1 MAHFFYKCNKCGHK
15 TDEFTNI
22 ADRDNSMICRQC
34 GGQRVKDYDE
44 TCKKTVMKAGENI
57 RNSRSLAM
65 SEADIKSGEAF
76 KVHPGA
82 NFGDPNRAGKC
93 PMIIHDR
100 CEKLKRIKERSK
112 ALGIPLQEL

>member
-1 MAHFFYKCNKCGHK
+1 MPRYCYRCEKCGSIS
-15 TDEFTNI
+15 DDLRFI
-22 ADRDNSMICRQC
+22 DDRNEPGVCEC
-34 GGQRVKDYDE
+34 GGATKRNIE
-44 TCKKTVMKAGENI
+44 AECKGSSMKSGENI

-65 SEADIKSGEAF
+65 SESDIKSGKAF

-82 NFGDPNRAGKC
+82 NFGDPNRMGMC

-112 ALGIPLQEL
+112 LTGYDLTEM